1 MKRLLTLFLASLLT
15 LGGCASVPEEIS
27 MEAHAAA
34 EAEYPV
40 MAPYPNEAD
49 YYDEETYDFDYEA
62 YEADFAAWQETAA
75 KTDYN
80 QMKSIVSGMAPFV
93 RKTAARLLSDVGTE
107 NRTYSPLN
115 LYFALGM
122 LAELTDSSS
131 REQVLGLMGTD
142 DPETLRSDI
151 AALWESNYSDD
162 ERVTSILAN
171 SLWLNENYTFRQP
184 TMEFLADN
192 HRASSYVGKMGSEG
206 FSEVFRNWMNEQ
218 TGGLLEDSV
227 KELGFSADTVLALAS
242 TIYFSAV
249 WENDFPEGRTQEA
262 VFHAPDGDI
271 SCEFLNETTPAAYYY
286 GEHFGAAAKYL
297 RGSGAMWLILPDE
310 GVSPE
315 ELLNDEEVSA
325 LYLGGDTNYKPVMLN
340 LSVPKFDVSSD
351 IDLIGH
357 LKALGV
363 TDVFDVGLADFS
375 PMTEQSDGLAVTEA
389 KHAAR
394 VTIDEKGCQAAAY
407 TVMLTE
413 GAAMPPDEEAD
424 LILDR
429 PFLFVLTAQDG
440 SVLFMG
446 IVNNPAEN

>member
-1 MKRLLTLFLASLLT
+1 MKKRLLTLILASLLT
-15 LGGCASVPEEIS
+15 FGGCASAPEIS
-27 MEAHAAA
+27 MDAHAVAQ
-34 EAEYPV
+34 AEYPA

-49 YYDEETYDFDYEA
+49 YMDEKTYDFNYEA
-62 YEADFAAWQETAA
+62 YEADFLKWEETAS

-93 RKTAARLLSDVGTE
+93 RKTAAQLLADAGTE
-107 NRTYSPLN
+107 NRAYSPLN

-122 LAELTDSSS
+122 LAELTDGSS
-131 REQVLGLMGTD
+131 RAQVLDLMGTD

-162 ERVTSILAN
+162 GRVTSILAN
-171 SLWLNENYTFRQP
+171 SLWLNENYTFKQP
-184 TMEFLADN
+184 TMEILAQN
-192 HRASSYVGKMGSEG
+192 HRASSYRGTMGSEG
-206 FSEVFRNWMNEQ
+206 FSEVFRNWMNQQ

-227 KELGFSADTVLALAS
+227 KNLGFTAQTVLALAS
-242 TIYFSAV
+242 TIYFAAGWSD
-249 WENDFPEGRTQEA
+249 EFPESRTEEA

-271 SCEFLNETTPAAYYY
+271 SCEFLNETNTAAYYY
-286 GEHFGAAAKYL
+286 GENFSAAAKYL
-297 RGSGAMWLILPDE
+297 EGSGKMWLILPDE

-315 ELLNDEEVSA
+315 ELLTDEEVSA
-325 LYLGGDTNYKPVMLN
+325 LYLGGETNRKTVLLN
-340 LSVPKFDVSSD
+340 LSIPKFDVSSD
-351 IDLIGH
+351 IDLIGE

-363 TDVFDVGLADFS
+363 TDVFEPGAADFS